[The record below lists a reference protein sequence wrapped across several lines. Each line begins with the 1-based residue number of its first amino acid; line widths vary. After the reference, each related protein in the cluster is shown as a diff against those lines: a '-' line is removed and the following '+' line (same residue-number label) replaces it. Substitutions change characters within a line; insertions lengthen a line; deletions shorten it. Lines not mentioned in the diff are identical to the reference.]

1 MKKFLQARTCF
12 IPETLDR
19 KLSNLKSKFMK
30 QCIHIRLY
38 KLVQYFKN
46 NLQATTK
53 DIINAHL
60 VAKNSRETNMTM
72 FKTTHDQQNL

>member
-1 MKKFLQARTCF
+1 MKMFLQARTCF
-12 IPETLDR
+12 IPETPDQ
-19 KLSNLKSKFMK
+19 KPSNLKSKFMK

-46 NLQATTK
+46 NLQATAN

-60 VAKNSRETNMTM
+60 VAKKSRQTNTTV
-72 FKTTHDQQNL
+72 FKTTHDH